1 MNENIKSLVNNL
13 PWMDESSK
21 QMAYSKLDRM
31 NRVVMPHNSFFVRK
45 EREALYS
52 VFPDMK
58 GRTFMTNLLGASRVY
73 QRLRNHERFQDVYSV
88 RTFPRFGRAF
98 YLYSPNSMT
107 LAIGDL
113 NPPLFYYNATLAIR
127 YGALGSIAGQQ
138 IAKTLDET
146 GVTIDVDGVRGAWL
160 KPAAAAVHAEKS
172 DCDVRTTTDR
182 SKWRPLRVFPAV
194 AGLEVAYASFSAAV
208 TRDYLAVEDFRIL
221 HLEQF
226 TDKQIFFL
234 AFCYSQCSKRPQTR
248 GDECNVPAKNSYLFA
263 EAFHCS
269 SKSPMNPPEK
279 CQFFEPS

>member
-31 NRVVMPHNSFFVRK
+31 NRVVMPHNSFFVPKGTRGTVQRVSGHEGQDLYDEPVGCFK
-45 EREALYS
+45 SLPAPPQPRTLSGRVQRSHVSTFRPGVLFVLAQLNDIGDRRPEPTAL
-52 VFPDMK
+52 
-58 GRTFMTNLLGASRVY
+58 LLQRHVGHQASR
-73 QRLRNHERFQDVYSV
+73 
-88 RTFPRFGRAF
+88 
-98 YLYSPNSMT
+98 
-107 LAIGDL
+107 
-113 NPPLFYYNATLAIR
+113 
-127 YGALGSIAGQQ
+127 
-138 IAKTLDET
+138 
-146 GVTIDVDGVRGAWL
+146 IDVDGVRGAWL

-248 GDECNVPAKNSYLFA
+248 GDECNVPAKNSHLFA

-279 CQFFEPS
+279 CQFF